1 MDFGHYT
8 EAPLRFAAE
17 LVNTSPPLEPEP
29 DGLDSVEALRSFLLD
44 VGFFDATDDPAALT
58 SDDLAAFVRL
68 RGQLAEVLSA
78 TDEAHAAR
86 VLNSILAEC
95 RSVPYVTNHDDSVL
109 HLHFAPPK
117 ATPAQQAGA
126 SSAMGLALVLCEEGL
141 KRFGTCA
148 DDNCVDVFVDNS
160 KNTSRRFC
168 SNKCS
173 NRTAVAAHRARVRG
187 KKQ

>member
-1 MDFGHYT
+1 MDFEHYT

-58 SDDLAAFVRL
+58 FDDLAAFGRL
-68 RGQLAEVLSA
+68 RGQRAEVLSA
-78 TDEAHAAR
+78 TDEAQAAR
-86 VLNSILAEC
+86 GLNSILAEC

>member
-1 MDFGHYT
+1 
-8 EAPLRFAAE
+8 
-17 LVNTSPPLEPEP
+17 LEPEP
-29 DGLDSVEALRSFLLD
+29 DGLDSVEALHSFLLD

-78 TDEAHAAR
+78 TDEAQAAR
-86 VLNSILAEC
+86 GLNSILAEC

>member
-1 MDFGHYT
+1 VDFEHYT
-8 EAPLRFAAE
+8 EAPLRFAVE

-29 DGLDSVEALRSFLLD
+29 EGLDSVEALRSFLLD